1 MRQSIYT
8 CSGSAPV
15 RGFLGRVSGTAGAE
29 MILFSKVDV
38 PPLSGA
44 TENNAIG
51 TFLDEYTV
59 ETSPNYLATSVMR
72 QPKTIPR

>member
-1 MRQSIYT
+1 
-8 CSGSAPV
+8 
-15 RGFLGRVSGTAGAE
+15 